1 MSQDPS
7 SDLIFATKSGSTT
20 PPDGPMPQ
28 PEQLKQ
34 KRKYKSINKKEKENK
49 KDKKISAQQNST
61 SAKLGDCPK
70 KCNSETKH
78 Q

>member
-1 MSQDPS
+1 
-7 SDLIFATKSGSTT
+7 
-20 PPDGPMPQ
+20 MPQ